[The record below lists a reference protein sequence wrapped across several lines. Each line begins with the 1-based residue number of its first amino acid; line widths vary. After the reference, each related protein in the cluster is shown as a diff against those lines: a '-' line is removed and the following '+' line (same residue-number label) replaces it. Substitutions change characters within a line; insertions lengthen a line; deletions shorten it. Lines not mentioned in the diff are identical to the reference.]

1 MNDLVQQIPQ
11 LFGAALQLMAFGAGQ
26 VGWLAAKAAPYLI
39 LNVVGSVLLLIDAVG
54 MMAWG
59 FIILESAW
67 LLISLF
73 GLWQAG
79 RK

>member
-1 MNDLVQQIPQ
+1 
-11 LFGAALQLMAFGAGQ
+11 
-26 VGWLAAKAAPYLI
+26 
-39 LNVVGSVLLLIDAVG
+39 